1 MKSLFME
8 VIKKT
13 GTLFDANA
21 FTSPT
26 RPLTNLFIDARS
38 SENAGTHALNKH
50 RGESKG
56 KQKKREEDEPTS
68 PTADDRVQTRS
79 SSIRACASA

>member
-1 MKSLFME
+1 ME

-56 KQKKREEDEPTS
+56 KQKKR
-68 PTADDRVQTRS
+68 RG
-79 SSIRACASA
+79 